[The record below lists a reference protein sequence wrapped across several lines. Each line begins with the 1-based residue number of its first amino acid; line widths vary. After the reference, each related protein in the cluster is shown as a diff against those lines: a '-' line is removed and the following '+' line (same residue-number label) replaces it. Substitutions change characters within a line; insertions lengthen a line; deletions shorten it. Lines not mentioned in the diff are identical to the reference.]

1 MHIVS
6 SYFAYYANSANSADI
21 CIKYILSMYDICCI
35 YMYILT
41 ILLLCPTAGAREML
55 QRLRGGGELLW
66 LLGWPRLLAGQGS
79 CQGSPYLANPLHGFC
94 QNCKMTKTSR

>member
-1 MHIVS
+1 MLHIYVYS
-6 SYFAYYANSANSADI
+6 DNIAT
-21 CIKYILSMYDICCI
+21 LSHSRSKRN
-35 YMYILT
+35 
-41 ILLLCPTAGAREML
+41 AAEAE
-55 QRLRGGGELLW
+55 GGGELLW